1 MVHAIDAVGQ
11 ERSMGTLVTNA
22 VALVGFIGGIITVEG
37 RMNRKSY
44 FKGTYIIRKRKE
56 AKAR

>member
-1 MVHAIDAVGQ
+1 
-11 ERSMGTLVTNA
+11 MGTLVTNA